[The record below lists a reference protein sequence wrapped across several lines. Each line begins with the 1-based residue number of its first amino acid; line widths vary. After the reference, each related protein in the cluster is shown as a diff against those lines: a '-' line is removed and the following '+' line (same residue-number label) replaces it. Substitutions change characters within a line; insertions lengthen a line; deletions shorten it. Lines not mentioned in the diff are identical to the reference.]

1 MPKLPKSARP
11 EGDGQPPDAPEEK
24 PQPRTSGKRRSGRRN
39 GRGGAGNGGVAVAER
54 DFDRRR
60 VDDAGRKAADGKAKT
75 SKGGSAT
82 KTGDSVEQPALKPS
96 ELELNDF
103 ERDLLRDLMAVI
115 EEHDGESAEPIDRER
130 VERSFVFACE
140 RHADQRRQSGED
152 FIVHPVGVAKICAG
166 MRLDSATLCA

>member
-11 EGDGQPPDAPEEK
+11 EGDGKPPDTSEQK
-24 PQPRTSGKRRSGRRN
+24 PQPRTSGKGQRGRN
-39 GRGGAGNGGVAVAER
+39 RGPNGGGSTAVADR

-60 VDDAGRKAADGKAKT
+60 VDDAALATKGNGGKNA
-75 SKGGSAT
+75 
-82 KTGDSVEQPALKPS
+82 KTGDTVEQPVLKKS
-96 ELELNDF
+96 DLELNDF

-115 EEHDGESAEPIDRER
+115 AEHEGESAEPIDRTK

-152 FIVHPVGVAKICAG
+152 FIVHPV
-166 MRLDSATLCA
+166 